1 MNTKQSI
8 TKLAIEKI
16 AQENPEGFTINKKTL
31 QPISRGYAVAI
42 SETQDSFGSEG
53 LDKVME
59 FAKPSFVDAYGG
71 WLNEKNGEYYYDAV
85 MIIED
90 LRTALFLGFR
100 NKQIAIFD
108 LEKGKQIKL
117 LKEETV

>member
-16 AQENPEGFTINKKTL
+16 AKENPAGFTINKKTL
-31 QPISRGYAVAI
+31 QPILKGYAVAI
-42 SETQDSFGSEG
+42 LETQDSFGSEG

-85 MIIED
+85 MVLDD

-108 LEKGKQIKL
+108 LEKGKEIKL
-117 LKEETV
+117 LKEDIV

>member
-8 TKLAIEKI
+8 KKLAIEKI
-16 AQENPEGFTINKKTL
+16 AQENPEGFTIDKRTL
-31 QPISRGYAVAI
+31 QPISKGYAVAI

-59 FAKPSFVDAYGG
+59 FEKKSFVDAYGG

-85 MIIED
+85 MVVDD
-90 LRTALFLGFR
+90 LKTALFLGFR

-108 LEKGKQIKL
+108 IEKGEQIEL
-117 LKEETV
+117 LKEDTV

>member
-8 TKLAIEKI
+8 KKLAIEKI

-31 QPISRGYAVAI
+31 QPISKGYAVAI

-85 MIIED
+85 MVVED
-90 LRTALFLGFR
+90 LKLALFLGFR

-108 LEKGKQIKL
+108 IEKGEQIEL
-117 LKEETV
+117 LKE

>member
-8 TKLAIEKI
+8 TKLTIEKI
-16 AQENPEGFTINKKTL
+16 AQENPAGFTINKKTL
-31 QPISRGYAVAI
+31 QPISKGYAVAI

-85 MIIED
+85 MVVDE

-108 LEKGKQIKL
+108 LEKGEQIEL
-117 LKEETV
+117 LKEDTV